1 MKLTYSNKSLAAV
14 EAGVAIVGAWS
25 GEDLPAVA
33 AGLLE
38 DGDFTGAF
46 KKTLLLYPRA
56 NATSLEAS
64 QRSGAQAQGATIAA
78 RRLLLIGLGK
88 RDEATSERVRQ
99 AIAVAAHE
107 ASHIATDHIVV
118 QIPDGEGFAQATA
131 EAVLLGTYNFD
142 QFKGTASKKD
152 DKPANQDATLVGG
165 DANAAAAV
173 KLAEQLY
180 QGVKLA
186 RDLGNEPPAVC
197 TPTRLAEAAREIA
210 TRGNF
215 KLTVLDVPQMEEQGM
230 GGMLGVARGSTE
242 PPKFIV
248 MEYGTKGQGKTLAL
262 VGKGI
267 TFDTGGI
274 SIKPAEHMDAMK
286 MDMMGA
292 AAVLGTMSVLA
303 DLQPPNVH
311 VVGIVCSTEN
321 KPSGSAFVPGDILK
335 ALNGVT
341 IEIINTDA
349 EGRLVLADGLSYAQQ
364 YQPDGI
370 IDLAT
375 LTGAVV
381 VALGDH
387 ITGMVT
393 NNGAFASQVKAA
405 GDRTGELVWELPM
418 LPEYR
423 AAVKS
428 KVADI
433 RNTAGR
439 PAGAIKAGAF
449 LEHFVA
455 DFPWVHLDIAG
466 TSMTGEQPKPYS
478 REGATG
484 VGVRLLVDLIQNF

>member
-1 MKLTYSNKSLAAV
+1 MNITHSTESIGTIG
-14 EAGVAIVGAWS
+14 AGVAIVGGFAD
-25 GEDLPAVA
+25 EVLPAA
-33 AGLLE
+33 ASGLVE
-38 DGDFTGAF
+38 EGDFTGAF
-46 KKTLLLYPRA
+46 KKTLLLYTRA
-56 NATSLEAS
+56 NSTPLEAS
-64 QRSGAQAQGATIAA
+64 ARGGTQAQAASIAA
-78 RRLLLIGLGK
+78 RRLLLVGLGK
-88 RDEATSERVRQ
+88 REEATSERVRQ
-99 AIAVAAHE
+99 AFAEAAHQ
-107 ASHIATDHIVV
+107 ASHIAAERVVV
-118 QIPDGEGFAQATA
+118 QIPDGDGFAQATA
-131 EAVLLGTYNFD
+131 EAVLLGTYHFD
-142 QFKGTASKKD
+142 QFKGTATKKD
-152 DKPANQDATLVGG
+152 DKPAAQEAILVGG
-165 DANAAAAV
+165 GEGAADAV
-173 KLAEQLY
+173 TLADTLY
-180 QGVKLA
+180 RGVKLA

-197 TPTRLAEAAREIA
+197 TPTRLADVAKEISE
-210 TRGNF
+210 RGKF
-215 KLTVLDVPQMEEQGM
+215 KLTVLDVPEMEEQGI

-292 AAVLGTMSVLA
+292 GAVLGAMSVVA
-303 DLQPPNVH
+303 DLQPPNIH

-341 IEIINTDA
+341 MEIINTDA
-349 EGRLVLADGLSYAQQ
+349 EGRLVLADGLSYAQR

-370 IDLAT
+370 VDLAT

-387 ITGMVT
+387 ITGLVT
-393 NNGAFASQVKAA
+393 NNAAFAQHVKDA
-405 GDRTGELVWELPM
+405 GERTGELVWELPL

-449 LEHFVA
+449 LEHFV
-455 DFPWVHLDIAG
+455 DDLPWVHLDIAG
-466 TSMTGEQPKPYS
+466 TSMTGESPKPYA

-484 VGVRLLVDLIQNF
+484 VGVRLLVDLVQNF